1 MEKSNTKK
9 EPPCKIANI
18 NFVSQL
24 VMYPRLVLWDLVA
37 MDILEWKGQR
47 KIELVLVKQNGEE
60 DFI

>member
-9 EPPCKIANI
+9 EPPCKIDNI

-47 KIELVLVKQNGEE
+47 KIELVLVKENGEE